1 MFTKIFIDRPKLSL
15 VISLAISLLG
25 ALCIFRLP
33 IAEYPEVAPPCIYV
47 LAQYPGASSQVMA
60 ETVAS
65 IIEEECN
72 GIENMIYYSSNSEN
86 SGSYYL
92 TLYFEPGTDSNIA
105 QVNVQNAVQR
115 AQTKLP
121 SEVTMI
127 GVKVAKRSTDMI
139 GMYVFTTDDQE
150 GSMSFLDL
158 ANWVRMNVKDRM
170 ARIPG
175 VSDIDLQGER
185 NYCMRIWLDT
195 LKMTGLGLEAEDV
208 VAALRAQNIQAAIGT
223 LGAEESSEFTQ
234 LKVDAPGR
242 GRTEEDFAA
251 IIVTTTTDGR
261 QVTLGDIARVELGGE
276 FYNNFAHWRV
286 KGDKDGAKK
295 TVALQL
301 YRQTGANAI
310 DVINKTN
317 ALLKEIKS
325 RELPPGVD
333 ALLGYDPTKFIRE
346 SIREIVVTLV
356 LTLVL
361 VVVVTYFFLQDWRAT
376 IVPAVAIP
384 VSLLGTFF
392 VMSILGYTINVLS
405 MFGLI
410 LVVGLLVDDGVIV
423 VENAT
428 RLIEQEN
435 LAPYDAAVKSMQQ
448 TTGAILASTFV
459 MVAIFA
465 PLSFFGGIVGTIYKQ
480 FSVTMCV
487 AIIFSAINALT
498 LSPALCAL
506 LLRPRDERKKNFIFK
521 FFEWLI
527 GSTKSAYLTVSKAF
541 VRRSILTLL
550 VFGAAA
556 CANSWAF
563 KQLSEG
569 FIPNEDKGALLCEI
583 NLPQGATLT
592 RTNECLAAFQEK
604 VLEIPGVRNVVAVS
618 GFSILS
624 GMCENVGLGV
634 IELDDWSERKSP
646 ELKIDAICDRVMQN
660 CASIPYGT
668 ITAFQPP
675 AIMGLGATGGVSFM
689 FSNQNGTPKEMEAS
703 MGKLLGM
710 LNNKELFPSVAYA
723 FSSYSASTPQLYLD
737 VDPQAAAALQSS
749 KGEVYNALQSKIASL
764 YVNDFNSY
772 GYSFKVK
779 IQADEMN
786 RENVGNIDEMTIRNH
801 LGQQIPL
808 SELATLRYELGAQRI
823 PRFNQAMCVPVNV
836 IPMPGASSGD
846 IMRAIEKAV
855 YNPENFSKDYRV
867 DWVDLSFH
875 QRGNEGKLGLL
886 LMLSLAF
893 GYLFLAA
900 KYESW
905 TVPIPV
911 LAFVL
916 FATFG
921 AMLALKICNMTLD
934 VYAQL
939 SLIMLLGLASK
950 ISILTVEF
958 SKQEREAGVPIE
970 EAALNGAA
978 QRYRAIMM
986 TAGCFIVGVI
996 PLMIASGAGSVS
1008 RRIVG
1013 TATGWGMIAA
1023 TVLGVGFLPP
1033 IYALV
1038 QRWREYIN
1046 KNFWGRFSKKSQK

>member
-60 ETVAS
+60 DTVAS

-72 GIENMIYYSSNSEN
+72 GIEDMIYFNSTSEN

-92 TLYFEPGTDSNIA
+92 TLYFEPGKDSDIA
-105 QVNVQNAVQR
+105 QVNVQNAIQR

-121 SEVTMI
+121 AEVNAI
-127 GVKVAKRSTDMI
+127 GVTVAKRSTDMV
-139 GMYVFTTDDQE
+139 GLYVFTCDDPE
-150 GSMSFLDL
+150 KYSYLDM
-158 ANWVRMNVKDRM
+158 ANYVRINVKDRF

-185 NYCMRIWLDT
+185 NYSMRVWLDT
-195 LKMTGLGLEAEDV
+195 VKLAGLGLESTDV
-208 VAALRAQNIQAAIGT
+208 IAALRAENVQAAIGT
-223 LGAEESSEFTQ
+223 LGGEESSDYLQ
-234 LKVDAPGR
+234 LKIDAPGR
-242 GRTEEDFAA
+242 RNTEEEFAA
-251 IIVTTTTDGR
+251 IVVRTSDDGR
-261 QVTLGDIARVELGGE
+261 QVTLGDVARIELGADM
-276 FYNNFAHWRV
+276 YMNNSFWGG
-286 KGDKDGAKK
+286 KPSI
-295 TVALQL
+295 ALQL

-310 DVINKTN
+310 DVIDRCN
-317 ALLKEIKS
+317 A
-325 RELPPGVD
+325 ELEDIRKRLPDGVSGF
-333 ALLGYDPTKFIRE
+333 LGYDPTEFIRK
-346 SIREIVVTLV
+346 SIEEIAFTLV

-361 VVVVTYFFLQDWRAT
+361 VVFVTYFFLQDWRAT

-392 VMSILGYTINVLS
+392 VMSLLGFSINVLS

-428 RLIEQEN
+428 RLIEQEH
-435 LAPYDAAVKSMQQ
+435 LTPYDAAVKSMRQ

-506 LLRPRDERKKNFIFK
+506 LLRPHVEGQKKNVVFR
-521 FFEWLI
+521 FFEWNI
-527 GSTKSAYLTVSKAF
+527 NVSKNMYLGVSSVF
-541 VRRSILTLL
+541 VRRSLLTL
-550 VFGAAA
+550 VVIAAIGLL
-556 CANSWAF
+556 NSWAF
-563 KQLSEG
+563 GLLSEG

-583 NLPQGATLT
+583 LLPQGAPLK
-592 RTNECLAAFQEK
+592 RTNAALEQFQEL
-604 VLEIPGVRNVVAVS
+604 VSEVPGVENIVAVS
-618 GFSILS
+618 GFSLIS
-624 GMCENVGLGV
+624 GLCENVGLGI
-634 IELDDWSERKSP
+634 IELDDWSLRKTP
-646 ELKIDAICDRVMQN
+646 ETQIDAIRTKVMEVCEQ
-660 CASIPYGT
+660 IPYGT
-668 ITAFQPP
+668 VTVFQPP

-689 FSNQNGTPKEMEAS
+689 LANQNGSPKTLEQDMA
-703 MGKLLGM
+703 KLLGM
-710 LNNKELFPSVAYA
+710 LNDKSLFPTVAYA

-737 VDPQAAAALQSS
+737 VDAQAASAFFSS
-749 KGEVYNALQSKIASL
+749 KGEVYSALQSKIASM
-764 YVNDFNSY
+764 YVNDFNRS

-779 IQADEMN
+779 VQADEGDRSN
-786 RENVGNIDEMTIRNH
+786 AGNLDELTVRNH
-801 LGQQIPL
+801 LGRQIPI
-808 SELATLRYELGAQRI
+808 SELATMRYELGAQRI
-823 PRFNQAMCVPVNV
+823 TRFNMAMCCPVNV
-836 IPMPGASSGD
+836 VTVPGASTGD
-846 IMRAIEKAV
+846 IMRQIERV
-855 YNPENFSKDYRV
+855 VFDNFPKDYKV
-867 DWVDLSFH
+867 EWTDLSYH
-875 QRGNEGKLGLL
+875 QRGNEGKLAVL

-905 TVPIPV
+905 TIPFAV
-911 LAFVL
+911 LLFVL

-921 AMLALKICNMTLD
+921 AMLAMKVAGINLD
-934 VYAQL
+934 VYGQL

-970 EAALNGAA
+970 EAALNGAR

-986 TAGCFIVGVI
+986 TAGCFIAGVI
-996 PLMIASGAGSVS
+996 PLMVATGAGSVS

-1013 TATGWGMIAA
+1013 ISSGWGMIAA
-1023 TVLGVGFLPP
+1023 TILGVGFLPP
-1033 IYALV
+1033 IYALIE
-1038 QRWREYIN
+1038 RMREYVN
-1046 KNFWGRFSKKSQK
+1046 KNFWGRFFSRKKAGTLEQAKRA